1 MLSLAFSE
9 SLQGPLPVT
18 VALAAIALIGYLF
31 GHRTRRSPA
40 HQTDPQ
46 LLGELSRAR
55 EVAKELQQIAQRI
68 RSDVALHQT
77 SIEQFSQC
85 VQTLGD
91 DESIDAWQELSA
103 EAESLLAP
111 IMKLTSNLSLAY
123 DQLRKQSRQLM
134 NFAGSRTDPVTGVHN
149 RRALEEQLEVQFSLH
164 EENNSR
170 FALALLSLEVPA
182 NTKNSA
188 ELLADRLPAF
198 AELLEASVRDTDF
211 VARYSNDEFVVLMP
225 QTSLAGASVFSQR
238 LLERATEQFDSIV
251 FGGIVEVQMNDS
263 PQQLLRR
270 ADSALYSARA
280 NDGRSCLYQ
289 HNGISIRRQEANQRG
304 ESENV
309 ASVSDSA
316 LCHSEELQTAAEA
329 S

>member
-1 MLSLAFSE
+1 MLSLTFFE

-18 VALAAIALIGYLF
+18 AALAAIALIGYLF
-31 GHRTRRSPA
+31 GQRTRQSQS
-40 HQTDPQ
+40 HQADPQ
-46 LLGELSRAR
+46 LFGELSRAR
-55 EVAKELQQIAQRI
+55 EVAKELRQIAQRI
-68 RSDVALHQT
+68 RTDVALHQT
-77 SIEQFSQC
+77 SIEQFNQR
-85 VQTLGD
+85 VQVL
-91 DESIDAWQELSA
+91 ESDASVDAWQKLSA

-111 IMKLTSNLSLAY
+111 TMKLTSNLSLAY
-123 DQLRKQSRQLM
+123 DQLRKQSSQLM

-170 FALALLSLEVPA
+170 FALTLISLEVPA
-182 NTKNSA
+182 NTENDT
-188 ELLADRLPAF
+188 EQQTDLLPVF
-198 AELLEASVRDTDF
+198 AELLEASARNTDF

-225 QTSLAGASVFSQR
+225 QTSLAGANVFSQR
-238 LLERATEQFDSIV
+238 LLNRATEQFHGLV

-280 NDGRSCLYQ
+280 NGRSCLYQ
-289 HNGISIRRQEANQRG
+289 HNGISIRRQEANPGG
-304 ESENV
+304 EPEGVEPV
-309 ASVSDSA
+309 ATSA
-316 LCHSEELQTAAEA
+316 SCHSEELQAAAEA